1 MNNVVQNFNNV
12 VGPFIASA
20 RETLAMKPQK
30 SLSKL
35 SDKRNSKKK
44 KLSDKRKGH
53 YPTAWAARASVSLIH
68 DKPISRMPTSAVA

>member
-1 MNNVVQNFNNV
+1 
-12 VGPFIASA
+12 
-20 RETLAMKPQK
+20 MKPQK

-35 SDKRNSKKK
+35 SDKRNSQKK